1 MHKINVLAFGSENFN
16 TSLDELKEHLNFKLI
31 IINDNFEQQLS
42 NGYDVLFIHEDCL
55 KNNDIKKKLLEQNNK
70 IKILVSSSVKK
81 NIDNFTDVLI
91 LPTKIEDINK
101 IIEDTVS
108 KKNFNINSSIKIKDY
123 VLDKN
128 AKKLTKDHLHILL
141 TEKEIQLL
149 ELFLIN
155 PKSVSKSE
163 ILGKVWKYSVDA
175 DTHTVE
181 THIYR
186 LRKKIKTKF
195 SDDNF
200 ILNDK
205 NGYML

>member
-1 MHKINVLAFGSENFN
+1 LE
-16 TSLDELKEHLNFKLI
+16 ELKEHLNFKLTI
-31 IINDNFEQQLS
+31 ASDVLERQIYNVF
-42 NGYDVLFIHEDCL
+42 DVLFIHEDCL
-55 KNNDIKKKLLEQNNK
+55 KDNNIKKKLLEQKNN
-70 IKILVSSSVKK
+70 IKILISRSVKK
-81 NIDNFTDVLI
+81 NIDNFADVLI

-101 IIEDTVS
+101 IIEDTVIKKDFS
-108 KKNFNINSSIKIKDY
+108 KNSSIKIKEY

-128 AKKLTKDHLHILL
+128 EKKLSKNNVFIPL

-149 ELFLIN
+149 ELFLTNI
-155 PKSVSKSE
+155 KSISKIE
-163 ILGKVWKYSVDA
+163 ILGKVWKYSADA

-186 LRKKIKTKF
+186 LRKKIKAKF

>member
-16 TSLDELKEHLNFKLI
+16 TSLDELKEHLNFKLT

-55 KNNDIKKKLLEQNNK
+55 KNNNIKKKLLEQNNK

-108 KKNFNINSSIKIKDY
+108 KKNFNINSSIKIKEY
-123 VLDKN
+123 ILDKN

-195 SDDNF
+195 SDDSF

-205 NGYML
+205 KGYML

>member
-1 MHKINVLAFGSENFN
+1 ME
-16 TSLDELKEHLNFKLI
+16 ELKEHLNFKLTI
-31 IINDNFEQQLS
+31 ASDVLERQIYNVF
-42 NGYDVLFIHEDCL
+42 DVLFIHEDCL
-55 KNNDIKKKLLEQNNK
+55 KDNNIKKKLLEQKNN
-70 IKILVSSSVKK
+70 IKILISRSVKK
-81 NIDNFTDVLI
+81 NIDNFADVLI

-101 IIEDTVS
+101 IIEDTVIKKDFS
-108 KKNFNINSSIKIKDY
+108 KNSSIKIKEY

-128 AKKLTKDHLHILL
+128 EKKLSKNNVFIPL

-149 ELFLIN
+149 ELFLTNI
-155 PKSVSKSE
+155 KSISKIE
-163 ILGKVWKYSVDA
+163 ILGKVWKYSADA

-186 LRKKIKTKF
+186 LRKKIKAKF

>member
-1 MHKINVLAFGSENFN
+1 MHTIQVLAFGSENFN

-42 NGYDVLFIHEDCL
+42 NGYDVLFVHEDCL
-55 KNNDIKKKLLEQNNK
+55 KNNNIKKKLLEQNNK

-195 SDDNF
+195 SDDSF

-205 NGYML
+205 KGYML

>member
-1 MHKINVLAFGSENFN
+1 M
-16 TSLDELKEHLNFKLI
+16 
-31 IINDNFEQQLS
+31 
-42 NGYDVLFIHEDCL
+42 FIHEDCL
-55 KNNDIKKKLLEQNNK
+55 KNNNIKKKLLEQNNK
-70 IKILVSSSVKK
+70 IKILVSSSIKK

-195 SDDNF
+195 SDDSF

-205 NGYML
+205 KGYML

>member
-55 KNNDIKKKLLEQNNK
+55 KNNNIKKKLLEQNNK

>member
-42 NGYDVLFIHEDCL
+42 NGYDVLFVHEDCL
-55 KNNDIKKKLLEQNNK
+55 KNNNIKKKLLEQNNK

-195 SDDNF
+195 SDDSF

-205 NGYML
+205 KGYML

>member
-195 SDDNF
+195 SDDSF

-205 NGYML
+205 KGYML

>member
-55 KNNDIKKKLLEQNNK
+55 KNNNIKKKLLEQNNK

-108 KKNFNINSSIKIKDY
+108 KKNFNRNSSIKIKDY

-195 SDDNF
+195 SDDSF

-205 NGYML
+205 KGYML

>member
-42 NGYDVLFIHEDCL
+42 NGYDVLFVHEDCL
-55 KNNDIKKKLLEQNNK
+55 KNNNIKKKLLEQNNK

>member
-42 NGYDVLFIHEDCL
+42 NGYDVLLIHEYCL

>member
-1 MHKINVLAFGSENFN
+1 MHKINVLALGSKNFN
-16 TSLDELKEHLNFKLI
+16 TSLEELKEHLNFKLTI
-31 IINDNFEQQLS
+31 ASDVLERQIYNVF
-42 NGYDVLFIHEDCL
+42 DVLFIHEDCL
-55 KNNDIKKKLLEQNNK
+55 KDNNIKKKLLEQKNN
-70 IKILVSSSVKK
+70 IKILISRSVKK
-81 NIDNFTDVLI
+81 NIDNFADVLI

-101 IIEDTVS
+101 IIEDTVIKKDFS
-108 KKNFNINSSIKIKDY
+108 KNSSIKIKEY

-128 AKKLTKDHLHILL
+128 EKKLSKNNVFIPL

-149 ELFLIN
+149 ELFLTNI
-155 PKSVSKSE
+155 KSISKIE
-163 ILGKVWKYSVDA
+163 ILGKVWKYSADA

-186 LRKKIKTKF
+186 LRKKIKAKF

>member
-1 MHKINVLAFGSENFN
+1 MHRINVLALGPKNFN
-16 TSLDELKEHLNFKLI
+16 TSLDELKEHLNFKLTI
-31 IINDNFEQQLS
+31 ASDDLERQIS
-42 NGYDVLFIHEDCL
+42 NVFDVLFVHEDCL
-55 KNNDIKKKLLEQNNK
+55 KNINIKKKLLEQKNK
-70 IKILVSSSVKK
+70 IKILVSSSIKK
-81 NIDNFTDVLI
+81 NIDNFTDILI
-91 LPTKIEDINK
+91 LPTKIKDINK
-101 IIEDTVS
+101 IIEDTVV
-108 KKNFNINSSIKIKDY
+108 KKDFNKNSSIKIKEY

-128 AKKLTKDHLHILL
+128 EKKISKNNVFILL

-149 ELFLIN
+149 ELFLVN
-155 PKSVSKSE
+155 KKSISKSD
-163 ILGKVWKYSVDA
+163 ILEKVWKYSADA

-195 SDDNF
+195 LDDSF

>member
-108 KKNFNINSSIKIKDY
+108 KKNFNINSSIKIKEY
-123 VLDKN
+123 ILDKN
-128 AKKLTKDHLHILL
+128 TKKLTKDHLHILL

-195 SDDNF
+195 SDDSF

-205 NGYML
+205 KGYML

>member
-42 NGYDVLFIHEDCL
+42 NGYDVLFVHEDCL
-55 KNNDIKKKLLEQNNK
+55 KNNNIKKKLLEQNNK

-108 KKNFNINSSIKIKDY
+108 KKNFNRNSSIKIKDY

-195 SDDNF
+195 SDDSF

-205 NGYML
+205 KGYML

>member
-55 KNNDIKKKLLEQNNK
+55 KNNNIKKKLLEQNNK
-70 IKILVSSSVKK
+70 IKILVSSSIKK

-195 SDDNF
+195 SDDSF

-205 NGYML
+205 KGYML